1 MRCDGV
7 KFDKVEGFSNP
18 HGHTVS
24 GCLVCLT
31 LKVKALSLIRNVGSY
46 LPLHKGQTPK
56 KLFFFITDI
65 PGTVN
70 KCASSVIRVEK

>member
-7 KFDKVEGFSNP
+7 KFVKVEDFFNP
-18 HGHTVS
+18 HGQAVS

-31 LKVKALSLIRNVGSY
+31 LKVKALSLIRNVGCY

-56 KLFFFITDI
+56 KLFFFMIDI
-65 PGTVN
+65 PGTVD
-70 KCASSVIRVEK
+70 KCVSTVIRLDK